1 MSDPRAPLDD
11 IDGDLRQLLDAAS
24 AGSVPPT
31 PFDPALALAAGQRRR
46 ARRRTAGAALTTAC
60 LLAAGVVLLTDAR
73 DRPAGPP
80 GDGQTPTP
88 TASADAFP
96 DGGEPGPRLQ
106 RVLNNVSG
114 FFGRMHFADA
124 DHAAAV
130 QYSCTEDLSPPDCDS
145 AVLVTRDG
153 FRSAVAHLVPGTD
166 LSWVWALPDGS
177 AAYDTGD
184 GVEMI
189 LPDNS
194 IAPVS
199 IETEPAE
206 AGTGVLVTMP
216 VSAVERL
223 GPGDSSVGV
232 LDPATRT
239 LAPLAGGPRGAVTIG
254 ADGTVAVTRRTG
266 DGPAPVAVSTS
277 QDDGRTWRSAAEVE
291 TAAPD
296 TVLAPVTISGPRGR
310 LALVVV
316 SEGGAVTTLDDLWV
330 SDDRGATWR
339 RMPRFPRLMNGVT
352 FADDGSLLVTD
363 PDSDAIWRSDQDLT
377 SLSIDPTLPSATA
390 MISAGARTV
399 MRTGAGNFTSAD
411 GLHWRR
417 LSWTPQRFTSVD
429 RTP

>member
-1 MSDPRAPLDD
+1 MSDPHTPLDD

-31 PFDPALALAAGQRRR
+31 PFDPALALAAGHRRR
-46 ARRRTAGAALTTAC
+46 ARRRTAGATLTMAG
-60 LLAAGVVLLTDAR
+60 LLAAGVVMLADTR
-73 DRPAGPP
+73 DRTAGPP
-80 GDGQTPTP
+80 GEGRTPTP

-114 FFGRMHFADA
+114 FFGQMHFADA

-153 FRSAVAHLVPGTD
+153 FRSAVAHLVPGTE

-177 AAYDTGD
+177 AAFDTGR
-184 GVEMI
+184 GVEMM

-194 IAPVS
+194 IAPVTVD
-199 IETEPAE
+199 TEPAE

-216 VSAVERL
+216 NHAVERL
-223 GPGDSSVGV
+223 GPGDSNVGV

-239 LAPLAGGPRGAVTIG
+239 LAPLAGGPRGAVTIA

-277 QDDGRTWRSAAEVE
+277 QDGGRTWTSAAEVE
-291 TAAPD
+291 TAATD
-296 TVLAPVTISGPRGR
+296 TGLPPVTISGPRGR
-310 LALVVV
+310 LALLVL
-316 SEGGAVTTLDDLWV
+316 SAGGAVTALDDLWV

-339 RMPRFPRLMNGVT
+339 RIPRFPRLMNGVV
-352 FADDGSLLVTD
+352 FADDGTLLVTE
-363 PDSDAIWRSDQDLT
+363 PNADAIWRSDPALT
-377 SLSIDPTLPSATA
+377 SLSVDRTLPSSTS

-399 MRTGAGNFTSAD
+399 MGTGAGHFTSAD
-411 GLHWRR
+411 GLHWTR
-417 LSWTPQRFTSVD
+417 LPWIPQRFTSAD
-429 RTP
+429 AP